1 MEQSHVLEFSET
13 VTSFRW
19 EEVGMLYIY
28 CIFWRTDD
36 AASATLGV
44 FNYIVNPHTH
54 KLMELWQ
61 QTFVLSPPEM
71 NTLSRQGV

>member
-1 MEQSHVLEFSET
+1 LYVLEFPET

-19 EEVGMLYIY
+19 EEVEMLQVY
-28 CIFWRTDD
+28 CIFRRTDD

-61 QTFVLSPPEM
+61 QTFVLSHPK
-71 NTLSRQGV
+71 